1 MLHCSD
7 FLSHLFQSLDSV
19 MWLHHVSSAA
29 GAMRIPQPP
38 PAEGEH
44 RPTDKM
50 IHYLTDYYALDVL
63 RLRAVPFSNYDSD
76 AYYMFYGDR
85 IKIRGE

>member
-1 MLHCSD
+1 M
-7 FLSHLFQSLDSV
+7 Q
-19 MWLHHVSSAA
+19 WLCHVPSAA

-38 PAEGEH
+38 PAEGEG

-63 RLRAVPFSNYDSD
+63 KLRPVPFSNYDSD
-76 AYYMFYGDR
+76 AYYMFYGDL
-85 IKIRGE
+85 IKIRGEYIK